1 MIYTLKNKLLFFLF
15 FINHFVTISQCED
28 VSVQLT
34 TNYSPFEIGSIIESD
49 GLRNGNDY
57 KDATLYFPLNDNEN
71 LKSIVLVPGYQAT
84 QNSVA
89 LWAEYLAKRGIVS
102 MTIGTNSLN
111 DLPAVRADALID
123 AMETIRQENER
134 VSSPL
139 YHKIDINNIAVGG
152 WSMGGGG
159 AQLAAKLNPNIKA
172 VLSITPWLWPNTLSE
187 SDLNHNSPLLIIS
200 GEVDIIAPNNQH
212 SNVHY
217 NYTPNSTPKLLF
229 EVSDA
234 DHNIPLDPS
243 TGNEDLGN
251 IVYAWLQLF
260 LHGDM
265 CYCDLLEMDLL
276 DQNSTASNYL
286 TNLNCST
293 LDKTTIKISDLNFKL
308 NPNPFSNTITI
319 NLKSDEVGKIEI
331 FSTNGDLINT
341 IVVHNDI
348 TTVDTTNLTK
358 GMYIF
363 RLSSNEGMFIINKMI
378 KI

>member
-1 MIYTLKNKLLFFLF
+1 MKNKLLFLLF

-28 VSVQLT
+28 ISVELT
-34 TNYSPFEIGSIIESD
+34 TNFSPFQISSIIESD
-49 GLRNGNDY
+49 GLRNGDDY
-57 KDATLYFPLNDNEN
+57 KDATLYFPINNTEN
-71 LKSIVLVPGYQAT
+71 LKSIILVPGYQAT
-84 QNSVA
+84 QSSVA

-111 DLPAVRADALID
+111 DLPAIRADALID
-123 AMETIRQENER
+123 AMETIREENER

-159 AQLAAKLNPNIKA
+159 AQLAAKIDSSIKA

-187 SDLNHNSPLLIIS
+187 LDLNHNTPVLIIS
-200 GEVDIIAPNNQH
+200 GEVDPIAPNNQH

-229 EVSDA
+229 EVSEA

-243 TGNEDLGN
+243 IGNGDLGN
-251 IVYAWLQLF
+251 VAYAWLQLF
-260 LHGDM
+260 LYGDM
-265 CYCDLLEMDLL
+265 CYCEFLETDLL
-276 DQNSTASNYL
+276 DQNLTASNYL
-286 TNLNCST
+286 TNLNCAT
-293 LDKTTIKISDLNFKL
+293 LYRTTIKISDLNFKL

-319 NLKSDEVGKIEI
+319 NLKADEVGKIEI
-331 FSTNGDLINT
+331 FSTNGVLVNT
-341 IVVHNDI
+341 IVANKDI
-348 TTVDTTNLTK
+348 TILDTSNLTK
-358 GMYIF
+358 GMYLL
-363 RLSSNEGMFIINKMI
+363 RLSSNDGKYVVKKMI

>member
-1 MIYTLKNKLLFFLF
+1 MKNKLLFLLF

-28 VSVQLT
+28 ISVELT
-34 TNYSPFEIGSIIESD
+34 TNFSPFQISSIIESD
-49 GLRNGNDY
+49 GLRNGDDY
-57 KDATLYFPLNDNEN
+57 KDATLYFPINNTEN
-71 LKSIVLVPGYQAT
+71 LKSIILVPGYQAT
-84 QNSVA
+84 QSSVA

-111 DLPAVRADALID
+111 DLPAIRADALID
-123 AMETIRQENER
+123 AMETIREENER

-159 AQLAAKLNPNIKA
+159 AQLAAKIDSSIKA

-187 SDLNHNSPLLIIS
+187 LDLNHNTPVLIIS
-200 GEVDIIAPNNQH
+200 GEVDPIAPNNQH

-229 EVSDA
+229 EVSEA

-243 TGNEDLGN
+243 IGNGDLGN
-251 IVYAWLQLF
+251 VAYAWLQLF
-260 LHGDM
+260 LYGDM
-265 CYCDLLEMDLL
+265 CYCELLETDLL
-276 DQNSTASNYL
+276 DQNLTASNYL
-286 TNLNCST
+286 TNLNCAT
-293 LDKTTIKISDLNFKL
+293 LYRTTIKISDLNFKL

-319 NLKSDEVGKIEI
+319 NLKANEVGKIEI
-331 FSTNGDLINT
+331 FSTNGVLVNT
-341 IVVHNDI
+341 IFANKDI
-348 TTVDTTNLTK
+348 TILDTINLAK
-358 GMYIF
+358 GMYLII
-363 RLSSNEGMFIINKMI
+363 LSSNDGKYLAKKII

>member
-1 MIYTLKNKLLFFLF
+1 MKNKLLFLLF

-28 VSVQLT
+28 ISVELT
-34 TNYSPFEIGSIIESD
+34 TNFSPFQISSIIESD
-49 GLRNGNDY
+49 GLRNGDDY
-57 KDATLYFPLNDNEN
+57 KDATLYFPINNTEN
-71 LKSIVLVPGYQAT
+71 LKSIILVPGYQAT
-84 QNSVA
+84 QSSVA

-111 DLPAVRADALID
+111 DLPAIRADALID
-123 AMETIRQENER
+123 AMETIREENER

-159 AQLAAKLNPNIKA
+159 AQLAAKIDSSIKA

-187 SDLNHNSPLLIIS
+187 LDLNHNTPVLIIS
-200 GEVDIIAPNNQH
+200 GEVDPIAPNNQH

-229 EVSDA
+229 EVSEA

-243 TGNEDLGN
+243 IGNGDLGN
-251 IVYAWLQLF
+251 VAYAWLQLF
-260 LHGDM
+260 LYGDM
-265 CYCDLLEMDLL
+265 CYCEFLETDLL
-276 DQNSTASNYL
+276 DQNLTASNYL
-286 TNLNCST
+286 TNLNCAT
-293 LDKTTIKISDLNFKL
+293 LDRTTIKISDLNFKL

-319 NLKSDEVGKIEI
+319 NLKADEVGKIEI
-331 FSTNGDLINT
+331 FSINGVLVNT
-341 IVVHNDI
+341 IVANKDI
-348 TTVDTTNLTK
+348 TILDTSSLTK
-358 GMYIF
+358 GMYLL
-363 RLSSNEGMFIINKMI
+363 RLSSNDGKYVVKKMI

>member
-1 MIYTLKNKLLFFLF
+1 MKNKLLFLLF

-28 VSVQLT
+28 ISVELT
-34 TNYSPFEIGSIIESD
+34 TNFSPFQISSIIESD
-49 GLRNGNDY
+49 GLRNGDDY
-57 KDATLYFPLNDNEN
+57 KDATLYFPINNTEN
-71 LKSIVLVPGYQAT
+71 LKSIILVPGYQAT
-84 QNSVA
+84 QSSVA

-111 DLPAVRADALID
+111 DLPAIRADALID
-123 AMETIRQENER
+123 AMETIREENER

-159 AQLAAKLNPNIKA
+159 AQLAAKIDSSIKA

-187 SDLNHNSPLLIIS
+187 LDLNHNTPVLIIS
-200 GEVDIIAPNNQH
+200 GEVDPIAPNNQH

-229 EVSDA
+229 EVSEA

-243 TGNEDLGN
+243 IGNGDLGN
-251 IVYAWLQLF
+251 VAYAWLQLF
-260 LHGDM
+260 LYGDM
-265 CYCDLLEMDLL
+265 CYCELLETDLL
-276 DQNSTASNYL
+276 DQNLTASNYL
-286 TNLNCST
+286 TNLNCAT
-293 LDKTTIKISDLNFKL
+293 LYRTTIKISDLNFKL

-319 NLKSDEVGKIEI
+319 NLKADEVGKIEI
-331 FSTNGDLINT
+331 FSINGVLVNT
-341 IVVHNDI
+341 IVANKDI
-348 TTVDTTNLTK
+348 TILDTSSLTK
-358 GMYIF
+358 GMYLL
-363 RLSSNEGMFIINKMI
+363 RLSSNDGKYVVKKMI

>member
-1 MIYTLKNKLLFFLF
+1 MKNKLLFLLF

-28 VSVQLT
+28 ISVELT
-34 TNYSPFEIGSIIESD
+34 TNFSPFQISSIIESD
-49 GLRNGNDY
+49 GLRNGDDY
-57 KDATLYFPLNDNEN
+57 KDATLYFPINNTEN
-71 LKSIVLVPGYQAT
+71 LKSIILVPGYQAT
-84 QNSVA
+84 QSSVA

-111 DLPAVRADALID
+111 DLPAIRADALID
-123 AMETIRQENER
+123 AMETIREENER

-159 AQLAAKLNPNIKA
+159 AQLAAKIDSSIKA

-187 SDLNHNSPLLIIS
+187 LDLNHNTPVLIIS
-200 GEVDIIAPNNQH
+200 GEVDPIAPNNQH

-229 EVSDA
+229 EVSEA

-243 TGNEDLGN
+243 IGNGDLGN
-251 IVYAWLQLF
+251 VAYAWLQLF
-260 LHGDM
+260 LYGDM
-265 CYCDLLEMDLL
+265 CYCELLETDLL
-276 DQNSTASNYL
+276 DQNLTASNYL
-286 TNLNCST
+286 TNLNCAT
-293 LDKTTIKISDLNFKL
+293 LDRTTIKISDLNFKL

-319 NLKSDEVGKIEI
+319 NLKADEVGKIEI
-331 FSTNGDLINT
+331 FSTNGVLVNT
-341 IVVHNDI
+341 IVANKDI
-348 TTVDTTNLTK
+348 TILDTSNLTK
-358 GMYIF
+358 GMYLL
-363 RLSSNEGMFIINKMI
+363 RLSSNDGKYVVKKMI

>member
-1 MIYTLKNKLLFFLF
+1 MKNKLLFLLF

-28 VSVQLT
+28 ISVELT
-34 TNYSPFEIGSIIESD
+34 TNFSPFQISSIIESD
-49 GLRNGNDY
+49 GLRNGDDY
-57 KDATLYFPLNDNEN
+57 KDATLYFPINNTEN
-71 LKSIVLVPGYQAT
+71 LKSIILVPGYQAT
-84 QNSVA
+84 QSSVA

-111 DLPAVRADALID
+111 DLPAIRADALID
-123 AMETIRQENER
+123 AMETIREENER

-159 AQLAAKLNPNIKA
+159 AQLAAKIDSSIKA

-187 SDLNHNSPLLIIS
+187 LDLNHNTPVLIIS
-200 GEVDIIAPNNQH
+200 GEVDPIAPNNQH

-229 EVSDA
+229 EVSEA

-243 TGNEDLGN
+243 IGNGDLGN
-251 IVYAWLQLF
+251 VAYAWLQLF
-260 LHGDM
+260 LYGDM
-265 CYCDLLEMDLL
+265 CYCELLETDLL
-276 DQNSTASNYL
+276 DQNLTASNYL
-286 TNLNCST
+286 TNLNCAT
-293 LDKTTIKISDLNFKL
+293 LYRTTIKISDLNFKL

-319 NLKSDEVGKIEI
+319 NLKADEVGKIEI
-331 FSTNGDLINT
+331 FSTNGVLVNT
-341 IVVHNDI
+341 IVANKDI
-348 TTVDTTNLTK
+348 TILDTSNLTK
-358 GMYIF
+358 GMYLL
-363 RLSSNEGMFIINKMI
+363 RLSSNDGKYVVKKMI

>member
-1 MIYTLKNKLLFFLF
+1 MKNKLLFFLF
-15 FINHFVTISQCED
+15 SINHFVTISQCED
-28 VSVQLT
+28 ISVELT
-34 TNYSPFEIGSIIESD
+34 TNFSPFEISSIIESD

-57 KDATLYFPLNDNEN
+57 NGSTLYFPINNNEN
-71 LKSIVLVPGYQAT
+71 LKSIILVPGYQAT
-84 QNSVA
+84 QSSVA

-111 DLPAVRADALID
+111 DLPAIRADALID
-123 AMETIRQENER
+123 AMETIREENER

-159 AQLAAKLNPNIKA
+159 AQLAAKIDSSIKA

-187 SDLNHNSPLLIIS
+187 LDLNHNTPVLIIS
-200 GEVDIIAPNNQH
+200 GEVDPIAPNNQH

-243 TGNEDLGN
+243 IGKGDLGN
-251 IVYAWLQLF
+251 VAYAWLQLF
-260 LHGDM
+260 LYGDM
-265 CYCDLLEMDLL
+265 CYCDLLETDLL
-276 DQNSTASNYL
+276 DQNLTASNYL
-286 TNLNCST
+286 TNLNCAT
-293 LDKTTIKISDLNFKL
+293 LDATIKTSDINFKL

-319 NLKSDEVGKIEI
+319 NLKADEVGKIEI
-331 FSTNGDLINT
+331 FSTNGVLVNT
-341 IVVHNDI
+341 IVANKDI
-348 TTVDTTNLTK
+348 TILDTSNLTK
-358 GMYIF
+358 DMYLL
-363 RLSSNEGMFIINKMI
+363 RLSSNDGKYVVKIII

>member
-1 MIYTLKNKLLFFLF
+1 MKNKLLFLLF

-28 VSVQLT
+28 ISVELT
-34 TNYSPFEIGSIIESD
+34 TNFSPFQISSIIESD
-49 GLRNGNDY
+49 GLRNGDDY
-57 KDATLYFPLNDNEN
+57 KDATLYFPINNTEN
-71 LKSIVLVPGYQAT
+71 LKSIILVPGYQAT
-84 QNSVA
+84 QSSVA

-111 DLPAVRADALID
+111 DLPAIRADALID
-123 AMETIRQENER
+123 AMETIREENER

-159 AQLAAKLNPNIKA
+159 AQLAAKIDSSIKA

-187 SDLNHNSPLLIIS
+187 LDLNHNTPVLIIS
-200 GEVDIIAPNNQH
+200 GEVDPIAPNNQH

-229 EVSDA
+229 EVSEA

-243 TGNEDLGN
+243 IGNGDLGN
-251 IVYAWLQLF
+251 VAYAWLQLF
-260 LHGDM
+260 LYGDM
-265 CYCDLLEMDLL
+265 CYCELLETDLL
-276 DQNSTASNYL
+276 DQNLTASNYL
-286 TNLNCST
+286 TNLNCAT
-293 LDKTTIKISDLNFKL
+293 LYRTTIKISDLNFKL

-319 NLKSDEVGKIEI
+319 NLKADEVGKIEI
-331 FSTNGDLINT
+331 FSINGVLVNT
-341 IVVHNDI
+341 IVANKDI
-348 TTVDTTNLTK
+348 TILDTSNLTK
-358 GMYIF
+358 GMYLL
-363 RLSSNEGMFIINKMI
+363 RLSSNDGKYVVKKMI

>member
-1 MIYTLKNKLLFFLF
+1 MKNKLLFL

-28 VSVQLT
+28 ISVELT
-34 TNYSPFEIGSIIESD
+34 TNFSPFQISSIIESD
-49 GLRNGNDY
+49 GLRNGDDY
-57 KDATLYFPLNDNEN
+57 KDATLYFPINNTEN
-71 LKSIVLVPGYQAT
+71 LKSIILVPGYQAT
-84 QNSVA
+84 QSSVA

-111 DLPAVRADALID
+111 DLPAIRADALID
-123 AMETIRQENER
+123 AMETIREENER

-159 AQLAAKLNPNIKA
+159 AQLAAKIDSSIKA

-187 SDLNHNSPLLIIS
+187 LDLNHNTPVLIIS
-200 GEVDIIAPNNQH
+200 GEVDPIAPNNQH

-229 EVSDA
+229 EVSEA

-243 TGNEDLGN
+243 IGNGDLGN
-251 IVYAWLQLF
+251 VAYAWLQLF
-260 LHGDM
+260 LYGDM
-265 CYCDLLEMDLL
+265 CYCELLETDLL
-276 DQNSTASNYL
+276 DQNLTASNYL
-286 TNLNCST
+286 TNLNCAT
-293 LDKTTIKISDLNFKL
+293 LYRTTIKISDLNFKL

-319 NLKSDEVGKIEI
+319 NLKADEVGKIEI
-331 FSTNGDLINT
+331 FSINGVLVNT
-341 IVVHNDI
+341 IVANKDI
-348 TTVDTTNLTK
+348 TILDTSSLTK
-358 GMYIF
+358 GMYLL
-363 RLSSNEGMFIINKMI
+363 RLSSNDGKYVVKKMI

>member
-1 MIYTLKNKLLFFLF
+1 MKNKLLFLLF

-28 VSVQLT
+28 ISVELT
-34 TNYSPFEIGSIIESD
+34 TNFSPFQISSIIESD
-49 GLRNGNDY
+49 GLRNGDDY
-57 KDATLYFPLNDNEN
+57 KDATLYFPINNTEN
-71 LKSIVLVPGYQAT
+71 LKSIILVPGYQAT
-84 QNSVA
+84 QSSVA

-111 DLPAVRADALID
+111 DLPAIRADALID
-123 AMETIRQENER
+123 AMETIREENER

-159 AQLAAKLNPNIKA
+159 AQLAAKIDSSIKA

-187 SDLNHNSPLLIIS
+187 LDLNHNTPVLIIS
-200 GEVDIIAPNNQH
+200 GEVDPIAPNNQH

-229 EVSDA
+229 EVSEA

-243 TGNEDLGN
+243 IGNGDLGN
-251 IVYAWLQLF
+251 VAYAWLQLF
-260 LHGDM
+260 LYGDM
-265 CYCDLLEMDLL
+265 CYCEFLETDLL
-276 DQNSTASNYL
+276 DQNLTASNYL
-286 TNLNCST
+286 TNLNCAT
-293 LDKTTIKISDLNFKL
+293 LDRTTIKISDLNFKL

-319 NLKSDEVGKIEI
+319 NLKADEVGKIEI
-331 FSTNGDLINT
+331 FSTNGVLVNT
-341 IVVHNDI
+341 IVANKDI
-348 TTVDTTNLTK
+348 TILDTSNLTK
-358 GMYIF
+358 GMYLL
-363 RLSSNEGMFIINKMI
+363 RLSSNDGKYVVKKMI

>member
-1 MIYTLKNKLLFFLF
+1 MKNKLLFLLF

-28 VSVQLT
+28 ISVELT
-34 TNYSPFEIGSIIESD
+34 TNFSPFQISSIIESD
-49 GLRNGNDY
+49 GLRNGDDY
-57 KDATLYFPLNDNEN
+57 KDATLYFPINNTEN
-71 LKSIVLVPGYQAT
+71 LKSIILVPGYQAT
-84 QNSVA
+84 QSSVA

-111 DLPAVRADALID
+111 DLPAIRADALID
-123 AMETIRQENER
+123 AMETIREENER

-159 AQLAAKLNPNIKA
+159 AQLAAKIDSSIKA

-187 SDLNHNSPLLIIS
+187 LDLNHNTPVLIIS
-200 GEVDIIAPNNQH
+200 GEVDPIAPNNQH

-229 EVSDA
+229 EVSEA

-243 TGNEDLGN
+243 IGNGDLGN
-251 IVYAWLQLF
+251 VAYAWLQLF
-260 LHGDM
+260 LYGDM
-265 CYCDLLEMDLL
+265 CYCEFLETDLL
-276 DQNSTASNYL
+276 DQNLTASNYL
-286 TNLNCST
+286 TNLNCAT
-293 LDKTTIKISDLNFKL
+293 LDRTTIKISDLNFKL

-319 NLKSDEVGKIEI
+319 NLKADEVGKIEI
-331 FSTNGDLINT
+331 FSINGVLVNT
-341 IVVHNDI
+341 IVANKDI
-348 TTVDTTNLTK
+348 TILDTSNLTK
-358 GMYIF
+358 GMYLL
-363 RLSSNEGMFIINKMI
+363 RLSSNDGKYVVKKMI

>member
-1 MIYTLKNKLLFFLF
+1 MKNKLLFFLF
-15 FINHFVTISQCED
+15 FINHFVTVSQCDD

-34 TNYSPFEIGSIIESD
+34 TNYSPFEIRSIIESD
-49 GLRNGNDY
+49 GLRNGDDY
-57 KDATLYFPLNDNEN
+57 KDATLYFPINNNEN
-71 LKSIVLVPGYQAT
+71 LKSIILVPGYQAT
-84 QNSVA
+84 QSSVA
-89 LWAEYLAKRGIVS
+89 LWAEYFAERGIVS
-102 MTIGTNSLN
+102 MTIGTNTLN
-111 DLPAVRADALID
+111 DFPAVRANALID

-159 AQLAAKLNPNIKA
+159 AQLAAKIDPNIKA

-187 SDLNHNSPLLIIS
+187 SDLNHSTPLLIIS
-200 GEVDIIAPNNQH
+200 GEVDPIAPNNQH

-234 DHNIPLDPS
+234 DHNTPLNPS
-243 TGNEDLGN
+243 IGNGDLGN
-251 IVYAWLQLF
+251 VAYAWLQLF
-260 LHGDM
+260 LHENM
-265 CYCDLLEMDLL
+265 CYCDLLETDLL
-276 DQNSTASNYL
+276 DQNLTASNYL

-293 LDKTTIKISDLNFKL
+293 LDKISIKTSDLNFKL

-319 NLKSDEVGKIEI
+319 NMKTDEVVKIEI
-331 FSTNGDLINT
+331 FSTNGVLVNT
-341 IVVHNDI
+341 IVVHDDI
-348 TTVDTTNLTK
+348 TTVDTSNLIK
-358 GMYIF
+358 GMYLL
-363 RLSSNEGMFIINKMI
+363 RLSSNEDTCIVRKII

>member
-1 MIYTLKNKLLFFLF
+1 MKNKLLFLLF

-28 VSVQLT
+28 ISVELT
-34 TNYSPFEIGSIIESD
+34 TNFSPFQISSIIESD
-49 GLRNGNDY
+49 GLRNGDDY
-57 KDATLYFPLNDNEN
+57 KDATLYFPINNTEN
-71 LKSIVLVPGYQAT
+71 LKSIILVPGYQAT
-84 QNSVA
+84 QSSVA

-111 DLPAVRADALID
+111 DLPAIRADALID
-123 AMETIRQENER
+123 AMETIREENER

-159 AQLAAKLNPNIKA
+159 AQLAAKIDSSIKA

-187 SDLNHNSPLLIIS
+187 LDLNHNTPVLIIS
-200 GEVDIIAPNNQH
+200 GEVDPIAPNNQH

-229 EVSDA
+229 EVSEA

-243 TGNEDLGN
+243 IGKGDLGN
-251 IVYAWLQLF
+251 VAYAWLQLF
-260 LHGDM
+260 LYGDM
-265 CYCDLLEMDLL
+265 CYCDLLETDLL
-276 DQNSTASNYL
+276 DQNLTASNYL
-286 TNLNCST
+286 TNLNCAT
-293 LDKTTIKISDLNFKL
+293 LDRTTIKTSDLNFKL

-319 NLKSDEVGKIEI
+319 NLKADEVGKIEI
-331 FSTNGDLINT
+331 FSTNGVLVNT
-341 IVVHNDI
+341 IVANKDI
-348 TTVDTTNLTK
+348 TILDTSNLTK
-358 GMYIF
+358 GMYLL
-363 RLSSNEGMFIINKMI
+363 RLSSNDGKYVVKKMI

>member
-1 MIYTLKNKLLFFLF
+1 MKNKLLFLLF

-28 VSVQLT
+28 ISVELT
-34 TNYSPFEIGSIIESD
+34 TNFSPFQISSIIESD
-49 GLRNGNDY
+49 GLRNGDDY
-57 KDATLYFPLNDNEN
+57 KDATLYFPINNTEN
-71 LKSIVLVPGYQAT
+71 LKSIILVPGYQAT
-84 QNSVA
+84 QSSVA

-111 DLPAVRADALID
+111 DLPAIRADALID
-123 AMETIRQENER
+123 AMETIREENER

-159 AQLAAKLNPNIKA
+159 AQLAAKIDSSIKA

-187 SDLNHNSPLLIIS
+187 LDLNHNTPVLIIS
-200 GEVDIIAPNNQH
+200 GEVDPIAPNNQH

-229 EVSDA
+229 EVSEA

-243 TGNEDLGN
+243 IGNGDLGN
-251 IVYAWLQLF
+251 VAYAWLQLF
-260 LHGDM
+260 LYGDM
-265 CYCDLLEMDLL
+265 CYCELLETDLL
-276 DQNSTASNYL
+276 DQNLTASNYL
-286 TNLNCST
+286 TNLNCAT
-293 LDKTTIKISDLNFKL
+293 LDRTTIKTSDLNFKL

-319 NLKSDEVGKIEI
+319 NLKADEVGKIEI
-331 FSTNGDLINT
+331 FSTNGVLVNT
-341 IVVHNDI
+341 IVANKDI
-348 TTVDTTNLTK
+348 TILDTINLAK
-358 GMYIF
+358 GMYLII
-363 RLSSNEGMFIINKMI
+363 LSSNDGKYLAKKII

>member
-1 MIYTLKNKLLFFLF
+1 MKNKLLFLLF

-28 VSVQLT
+28 ISVQLT
-34 TNYSPFEIGSIIESD
+34 TNFSPFEISSIIESE
-49 GLRNGNDY
+49 GLRNGDDY
-57 KDATLYFPLNDNEN
+57 KDATLYFPINNTEN
-71 LKSIVLVPGYQAT
+71 LKSIILVPGYQAT
-84 QNSVA
+84 QSSVA

-111 DLPAVRADALID
+111 DLPAIRADALID
-123 AMETIRQENER
+123 AMETIREENER

-159 AQLAAKLNPNIKA
+159 AQLAAKIDSSIKA

-187 SDLNHNSPLLIIS
+187 LDLNHNTPVLIIS
-200 GEVDIIAPNNQH
+200 GEVDPIAPNNQH

-229 EVSDA
+229 EVSEA

-243 TGNEDLGN
+243 IGNGDLGN
-251 IVYAWLQLF
+251 VAYAWLQLF
-260 LHGDM
+260 LYGDM
-265 CYCDLLEMDLL
+265 CYCELLETDLL
-276 DQNSTASNYL
+276 DQNLTASNYL
-286 TNLNCST
+286 TNLNCAT
-293 LDKTTIKISDLNFKL
+293 LYRTTIKISDLNFKL

-319 NLKSDEVGKIEI
+319 NLKANEVGKIEI
-331 FSTNGDLINT
+331 FSTNGVLVNT
-341 IVVHNDI
+341 IVANKDI
-348 TTVDTTNLTK
+348 TILDTINLAK
-358 GMYIF
+358 GMYLII
-363 RLSSNEGMFIINKMI
+363 LSSNDGKYLAKKII

>member
-1 MIYTLKNKLLFFLF
+1 MKNKLLFLLF

-28 VSVQLT
+28 ISVELT
-34 TNYSPFEIGSIIESD
+34 TNFSPFQISSIIESD
-49 GLRNGNDY
+49 GLRNGDDY
-57 KDATLYFPLNDNEN
+57 KDATLYFPINNTEN
-71 LKSIVLVPGYQAT
+71 LKSIILVPGYQAT
-84 QNSVA
+84 QSSVA

-111 DLPAVRADALID
+111 DLPAIRADALID
-123 AMETIRQENER
+123 AMETIREENER

-159 AQLAAKLNPNIKA
+159 AQLAAKIDSSIKA

-187 SDLNHNSPLLIIS
+187 LDLNHNTPVLIIS
-200 GEVDIIAPNNQH
+200 GEVDPIAPNNQH

-229 EVSDA
+229 EVSEA

-243 TGNEDLGN
+243 IGNGDLGN
-251 IVYAWLQLF
+251 VAYAWLQLF
-260 LHGDM
+260 LYGDM
-265 CYCDLLEMDLL
+265 CYCELLETDLL
-276 DQNSTASNYL
+276 DQNLTASNYL
-286 TNLNCST
+286 TNLNCAT
-293 LDKTTIKISDLNFKL
+293 LYRTTIKISDLNFKL

-319 NLKSDEVGKIEI
+319 NLKADEVGKIEI
-331 FSTNGDLINT
+331 FSTNGVLVNT
-341 IVVHNDI
+341 IVANKDI
-348 TTVDTTNLTK
+348 TILDTSSLTK
-358 GMYIF
+358 GMYLL
-363 RLSSNEGMFIINKMI
+363 RLSSNDGKYVVKKMI